1 MGRITVADIM
11 TRNPVTASPDDNLL
25 ECAKKMIKKRVG
37 NLVLIE
43 RKDKKVVGFLSQ
55 RDILWALIKKSKK
68 ELKDI
73 KAKDVSVRKI
83 FTIKPT
89 EGIQETLGRMNKK
102 RVKRL
107 PVVEKGK
114 KLVGIISSKDI
125 LTFKPEFYP
134 ELEEFA
140 KIREEQEKLNRI
152 KSKETAVADDGICGE
167 CGERDTLYRSKGM
180 LICESCKNSM

>member
-1 MGRITVADIM
+1 MKKITVADVM

-25 ECAKKMIKKRVG
+25 ECAKKMIRKRVG

-43 RKDKKVVGFLSQ
+43 KKDKKVVGFLSQ

-68 ELKDI
+68 DLKDI
-73 KAKDVSVRKI
+73 KAKDVSVKKI
-83 FTIKPT
+83 FTIKPI
-89 EGIQETLGRMNKK
+89 EGIQKALERMNKK

-152 KSKETAVADDGICGE
+152 KRKEVAVTEHGICEE
-167 CGERDTLYRSKGM
+167 CGERDILYRFNGM
-180 LICESCKNSM
+180 LVCESCKNSM